1 MSSSDVALP
10 AAEPAGETQG
20 HGKITKLRVRTRE
33 GMAHHGLPA
42 AALALPG
49 QTTQPSTPGW
59 PLSQPPAASLRP
71 VPQSSA
77 VEVIGHHPKEVL
89 SGANHM

>member
-20 HGKITKLRVRTRE
+20 HGKITKLRVR
-33 GMAHHGLPA
+33 GYGSPWPA